1 VNHDF
6 RRFLG
11 GDVHDGL
18 TKASKFGR
26 GRKSSFQYLGL
37 NSKDHNCGPGFVIR
51 GYIIVEGIRTGSWM
65 ENLKLT
71 LIRIERS
78 PFRNP
83 GPDQPKVWTTVH
95 FETTEDPER
104 LATALSE
111 ALDDNPS
118 RWYTDFATDREKFVI
133 FPKRIF
139 RYRIGDKN
147 RRAEA
152 QEYARSIGIPQW
164 QVDWEA

>member
-1 VNHDF
+1 MV
-6 RRFLG
+6 
-11 GDVHDGL
+11 
-18 TKASKFGR
+18 
-26 GRKSSFQYLGL
+26 
-37 NSKDHNCGPGFVIR
+37 R
-51 GYIIVEGIRTGSWM
+51 GYIIVEGIRPGSWL
-65 ENLKLT
+65 ENLNLS
-71 LIRIERS
+71 LVRIERS
-78 PFRNP
+78 RFRNP

-95 FETTEDPER
+95 FETSEDPER

-133 FPKRIF
+133 FPKRVF
-139 RYRIGDKN
+139 RYPIGDQA